1 MNIIGENATSIA
13 EEMDVERVIR
23 AQVGRQ
29 ALANLIDR
37 VRTTMYAEAL
47 RVSNGNKSVAAKL
60 LGVDRRCVQRM
71 AAQLGIGGQSPP
83 SLSGS
88 RGARELASSDA
99 DASSECAPLRR

>member
-29 ALANLIDR
+29 ALANLIDQ

-47 RVSNGNKSVAAKL
+47 RVSNGNKSVAAKQ

-71 AAQLGIGGQSPP
+71 AAQLRSDPP
-83 SLSGS
+83 P
-88 RGARELASSDA
+88 APVEL
-99 DASSECAPLRR
+99 DASDDDTGTY

>member
-1 MNIIGENATSIA
+1 MNIIAENAAGFA
-13 EEMDVERVIR
+13 EEIDIERVIR

-29 ALANLIDR
+29 ALAHLIDR

-71 AAQLGIGGQSPP
+71 AAQLQNGRPQ
-83 SLSGS
+83 
-88 RGARELASSDA
+88 AA
-99 DASSECAPLRR
+99 DSAAPTNS